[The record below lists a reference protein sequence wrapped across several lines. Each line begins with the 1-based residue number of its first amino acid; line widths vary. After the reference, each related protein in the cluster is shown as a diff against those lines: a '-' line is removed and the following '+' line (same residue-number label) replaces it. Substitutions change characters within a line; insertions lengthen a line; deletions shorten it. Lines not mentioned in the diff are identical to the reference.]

1 MGGHRSNSS
10 KRRDE
15 TSESDTSFN
24 KMGVGQ
30 QSIRTEDEQ
39 SDVHFKLDDDM
50 QSMNSHIFNE
60 DELQEYEESIQ

>member
-1 MGGHRSNSS
+1 
-10 KRRDE
+10 
-15 TSESDTSFN
+15 
-24 KMGVGQ
+24 MGVGQ